1 MKLITHPKR
10 ERFEFVCQYGE
21 HYSAKKA
28 RFRWDPEIKRW
39 WTDDPEKAAKLI
51 EYADDETREALAGIA
66 AEKEAALE
74 QSKATDADIE
84 IPAPDGLA
92 YLPFQKAGIAYALKR
107 DGTLIADSMGLGKTV
122 QSLGLIN
129 TMPDA
134 KHILIICPASLKINW
149 KQEAEKWLVNE
160 NLTVQIIDA
169 KNPPLPHANVFIIN
183 YDILKKNREFLMHR
197 EWDVLIVDEAHF
209 LKNNRATRT
218 QMVLGDYKT
227 EQKPIAAK
235 KKLFLTGTPI
245 LNRPIE
251 IQPVLG
257 NISPKQFGNFFAFAK
272 RYCNAYKTQWGWD
285 FSGASNLDE
294 LQEELRT
301 TCMVR
306 RLKADVLTELPAKRR
321 AVIEIPVNGNSRVV
335 NAELKAMTAGE
346 LRLAEFKAAVE
357 LAKVSEDKAVYEEA
371 VNRLRESARAHFEE
385 MSRLRKETAIAKAP
399 LVAAHVADAVEQGA
413 KVVVFAHHHE
423 VIDTLVTELSEEHGV
438 VKLDGRD
445 RMDDRNAAV
454 NAFQED
460 DDVKVFVGGIKA
472 AGVGLTL
479 TESAHVVFAE
489 LDWVPGNMT
498 QAEDRCHRI
507 GQANSVLVQHLVLE
521 NSLDATM
528 AKTLVKKQN
537 VIDQALDAE
546 IANEPLI
553 PSTDTVEPISARK
566 AEIAKVAAALTAEEI
581 AEIHAK
587 LKLLS
592 AFCDGANA
600 IDGRGFNKVDTHIGK
615 ALAACPQLTPKQ
627 AALGKKLVHKYRG
640 QF

>member
-1 MKLITHPKR
+1 MKLIKHSERK
-10 ERFEFVCQYGE
+10 RFEFVCKYGE
-21 HYSAKKA
+21 HYPAKKA
-28 RFRWDPEIKRW
+28 RFRWDPEVKRW
-39 WTDDPEKAAKLI
+39 WTDDAEKAAKLI
-51 EYADDETREALAGIA
+51 EYADDEMRAELASIA
-66 AEKEAALE
+66 AEKEASLE
-74 QSKATDADIE
+74 QSKAVDADIE

-92 YLPFQKAGIAYALKR
+92 YMPFQKAGIAYALKR
-107 DGTLIADSMGLGKTV
+107 DATLIGDEMGLGKTI
-122 QSLGLIN
+122 QALGFVN
-129 TMPDA
+129 TLPEA
-134 KHILIICPASLKINW
+134 QHILIICPASLRINW

-160 NLTVQIIDA
+160 NLSVQIVDT

-183 YDILKKNREFLMHR
+183 YDILKKNREFLMSR
-197 EWDVLIVDEAHF
+197 EWDVMIVDECHY
-209 LKNNRATRT
+209 LKNNRAART
-218 QMVLGDYKT
+218 QAVLGDYKS

-235 KKLFLTGTPI
+235 QRLFLTGTPI

-257 NISPKQFGNFFAFAK
+257 NIAPKKFGNFFSFAM
-272 RYCNAYKTQWGWD
+272 RYCDAHKNQWGWD

-294 LQEELRT
+294 LQEELRS

-321 AVIEIPVNGNSRVV
+321 AVIEIPLNGNSRVV

-346 LRLAEFKAAVE
+346 ARLAEFKAAVE
-357 LAKVSEDKAVYEEA
+357 LAKVSEDKNVYEEA
-371 VNRLRESARAHFEE
+371 VNRLKKAAQAHFEE

-399 LVAAHVADAVEQGA
+399 LVAAHVADAVDQGA

-423 VIDTLVTELSEEHGV
+423 VIDTLVTELSEHGV

-445 RMDDRNAAV
+445 SMEDRNAAV
-454 NAFQED
+454 TAFQED
-460 DDVKVFVGGIKA
+460 DAVKVFVGGIKA

-521 NSLDATM
+521 SSIDSNL
-528 AKTLVKKQN
+528 AKTLVRKQAI
-537 VIDQALDAE
+537 IDKALDVEASH
-546 IANEPLI
+546 EPLI
-553 PSTDTVEPISARK
+553 PSTDTREPISVRK
-566 AEIAKVAAALTAEEI
+566 AEIARTAEALTAEEI

-600 IDGRGFNKVDTHIGK
+600 LDGMGFNKVDTVIGK
-615 ALAACPQLTPKQ
+615 SLAASPKLTPKQ